1 MNIIKD
7 LFLIYI
13 VTQLLTT
20 AYGLTVISTLK
31 PIIEERLKD
40 RGYEEKNKNSLYV
53 FNDKIKSFL
62 LGLIPFYYGYKGL
75 KLIQGK
81 DVVNRA
87 ADEEIVSG
95 NWITPDEQRKIFELT
110 ELEQK
115 KDDSLFIPESQIL
128 FEKPEPYKA
137 RPTDYSIY
145 DLYQTPIEYAEQ
157 EMNKTESTKI
167 TPFSIQPNTQVLDE
181 SKGIDEV
188 NVKDVARYIGK
199 LDMESLDQLSSEID
213 KLKIKLILGKEAA

>member
-157 EMNKTESTKI
+157 EMICDRFN
-167 TPFSIQPNTQVLDE
+167 
-181 SKGIDEV
+181 
-188 NVKDVARYIGK
+188 
-199 LDMESLDQLSSEID
+199 
-213 KLKIKLILGKEAA
+213 LKQGE